1 MIEWFIGSPYRYDHV
16 SHGDVRSNQYEWK
29 VKGILHTRVSRE
41 FYYIFTV
48 CLMMSLLCSPTSA
61 ISPLD
66 PGNPG
71 EDGAVTTMSVV
82 DTAPI
87 VQNSDPVIARL
98 DIATGK
104 STKLTLFK
112 YRGYGLGGRLT
123 SLSGN
128 QLQFQR
134 LARINV
140 TKNGQA
146 WKTVRACG
154 KGYYRIRNWP
164 LAKGTYQAAF
174 YGQDN
179 LLPCA
184 SRLIV
189 VG

>member
-16 SHGDVRSNQYEWK
+16 FHANGRSNRYKLK
-29 VKGILHTRVSRE
+29 VNGVLHTKASRG
-41 FYYIFTV
+41 FCCTFTG
-48 CLMMSLLCSPTSA
+48 CLILSLLCSAASATSL
-61 ISPLD
+61 LD
-66 PGNPG
+66 QGNPG
-71 EDGAVTTMSVV
+71 EDGAFTATPLV

-87 VQNSDPVIARL
+87 VQSSKPVIAPL
-98 DIATGK
+98 DVATGK

-112 YRGYGLGGRLT
+112 YRGYGIGGRLT

-154 KGYYRIRNWP
+154 KGYYRIRHWP